1 MGREEV
7 YKLCHRDSLELLSVG
22 LGNAGG
28 YVIETILAIFA
39 VGFLGVAVGVGAV
52 CLMVWMAL
60 NED

>member
-1 MGREEV
+1 M
-7 YKLCHRDSLELLSVG
+7 
-22 LGNAGG
+22 
-28 YVIETILAIFA
+28 IETILTIFA